1 MTREWCHR
9 GGSSRAGRGSRRWD
23 SKERNG
29 YRDARKERNH
39 KSDRYANDGWRG
51 KDDRASRCWDDK
63 RAPGAG
69 RWCESRDARRGGRY
83 AGDKDHRRGG
93 SCAVREGRNA
103 HDGRRQ
109 ERRSRSRR
117 WSPHGGR
124 LDGQDAHRGS
134 ATCNGSSRWQE
145 QRLNHAAVNGR
156 GRDRGG
162 GGRAGGASEKRSPA
176 TSEYSSSSDSRGSS
190 DDSRKKNKKS
200 GDSDKDEIVH
210 FSWQKGMVMNVRY
223 KMIRLLGDGTFG
235 RVLLAHDQRESREV
249 AIKVIRDVKRY
260 AENAKIE
267 ADILKDIRRVDP
279 RGEASRSAIM
289 YDTFTHDRHFCLVFE
304 PCGVSLYDFLKSN
317 SFRGFF
323 MQDIQ
328 SFARQCLEAL
338 GFLHSKLQMTH
349 TDLKPENIL
358 LESMEPP
365 RPTNFPR
372 ESSWQEARK
381 SSKSRGSAG
390 YVRPA
395 NSQIRLIDFGNAT
408 YEDEHHSSVINT
420 RQYRGPEVI
429 LALGWNERSDVWSLG
444 CIFMELYT
452 GELLFGTHEN
462 LEHLA
467 LMERV
472 LEPLP
477 ASLLNGASKSVKE
490 KYTMQGHNGLRL
502 QWPEGA
508 QSSSS
513 ERHVRSQRPLAELV
527 ATPQHLPFA
536 DFVGQLLTLDPAR
549 RPSALE
555 ASRHQFFSKQ
565 FND

>member
-9 GGSSRAGRGSRRWD
+9 GSSSSRTGRGSHRWH

-39 KSDRYANDGWRG
+39 RSDRYANNGWRG
-51 KDDRASRCWDDK
+51 KDDRESRCWNGR
-63 RAPGAG
+63 RAPAG
-69 RWCESRDARRGGRY
+69 SRWRRSRSRDARGSGRHGGDAER
-83 AGDKDHRRGG
+83 RRGG
-93 SCAVREGRNA
+93 SPPARDGRDARN
-103 HDGRRQ
+103 GRRQ

-117 WSPHGGR
+117 WSPRGGR
-124 LDGQDAHRGS
+124 HGDAREARRGS
-134 ATCNGSSRWQE
+134 DCNGSGRWQE
-145 QRLNHAAVNGR
+145 QRHDHGVNGR
-156 GRDRGG
+156 GRDRGSG
-162 GGRAGGASEKRSPA
+162 HRGASERRSPA
-176 TSEYSSSSDSRGSS
+176 TSEYSSSSDSRASS
-190 DDSRKKNKKS
+190 DDSRKKKKS

-210 FSWQKGMVMNVRY
+210 FSWQKGMLMNQRY
-223 KMIRLLGDGTFG
+223 KMVRLLGDGTFG
-235 RVLLAHDQRESREV
+235 RVLLAQDQRENREV

-279 RGEASRSAIM
+279 RGESSRSAIM
-289 YDTFTHDRHFCLVFE
+289 YDTFSHGRHFCLVFE
-304 PCGVSLYDFLKSN
+304 PCGVSLYDFLKNN
-317 SFRGFF
+317 SFRGFW

-358 LESMEPP
+358 LECMDPP
-365 RPTNFPR
+365 RQATFPR
-372 ESSWQEARK
+372 ESTWQEGRK
-381 SSKSRGSAG
+381 SSKSRGSSG

-477 ASLLNGASKSVKE
+477 ASMLSSAPKGMKE
-490 KYTMQGHNGLRL
+490 KYTAQSRDGQLRL
-502 QWPEGA
+502 HWPESA
-508 QSSSS
+508 QSSAS
-513 ERHVRSQRPLAELV
+513 ERHVHSQRPLAELV
-527 ATPQHLPFA
+527 APQHVSFA
-536 DFVGQLLTLDPAR
+536 EFVGKLLTLDPQR
-549 RPSALE
+549 RPSASE
-555 ASRHQFFSKQ
+555 ASRHSFFSKH
-565 FND
+565 FGD